1 MNNKNNRLRLLDE
14 KERIV
19 ERIMIMI
26 DEYENKCEYMIL
38 IVIVIV
44 MVSVLFLSC
53 FGS

>member
-19 ERIMIMI
+19 ERIMIVI
-26 DEYENKCEYMIL
+26 NEYENKCEYMIV
-38 IVIVIV
+38 IVIVI
-44 MVSVLFLSC
+44 VSVLFLSC